1 MDRWSTEDFYGSET
15 ILYNTAMV
23 DASPYTFVK
32 IHIMHNTKSK
42 PCCAL
47 WSLDGNGMSVQAP

>member
-47 WSLDGNGMSVQAP
+47 WSLDGNGMSV